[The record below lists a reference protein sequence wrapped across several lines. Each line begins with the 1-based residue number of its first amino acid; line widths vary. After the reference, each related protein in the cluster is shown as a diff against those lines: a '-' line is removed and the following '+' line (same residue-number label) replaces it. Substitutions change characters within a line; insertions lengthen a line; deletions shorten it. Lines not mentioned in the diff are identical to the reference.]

1 MLVRAQWS
9 SEHIQHGVI
18 FVKLSTLLAAGFAA
32 VVSVSAALADDIS
45 GAGAT
50 FPYPVYSKW
59 ADAYKKAT
67 GVGLNYQSIGSGAG
81 RKQIQAKTVTF
92 GATDVPQKAED
103 LAKFGL
109 VQWPQ
114 VMGGIVPVVN
124 LEGVEGGDLVLDGA
138 TLANIYLGKVKR
150 WDDAAIAA
158 LNPKAKLPSLPI
170 IVIRRSDGSGTTYNF
185 TTYLSAVSADFK
197 KLVGVGEAVEWPV
210 GIGAKGNDGVS
221 ANVMQTKGSIGYVE
235 YAFAK
240 QNGLTHTDMMN
251 AAGKRVKP
259 QLASFAAAASNAD
272 WNSAPNFNLVIVN
285 QPGAAS
291 WPMTNATFIL
301 MYAEPTDVA
310 ASNAALKFFDW
321 AFTNGGKMAEE
332 LDYIPMPA
340 AVVAKI
346 KATAWASIAKK

>member
-1 MLVRAQWS
+1 M
-9 SEHIQHGVI
+9 
-18 FVKLSTLLAAGFAA
+18 KLSTLIVAGFAA
-32 VVSVSAALADDIS
+32 AVSVSAALADDIS

-59 ADAYKKAT
+59 ADAYKKAS

-81 RKQIQAKTVTF
+81 IKQIQAKTVTF
-92 GATDVPQKAED
+92 GATDIPQKAED
-103 LAKFGL
+103 LAKYGL

-124 LEGVEGGDLVLDGA
+124 LEGVGAGELVLDGA

-150 WDDAAIAA
+150 WNDEAIAA
-158 LNPKAKLPSLPI
+158 LNPKAKLPALPI
-170 IVIRRSDGSGTTYNF
+170 IVIRRSDGSGTTFNF
-185 TTYLSAVSADFK
+185 TTYLSAVSPAFK
-197 KLVGVGEAVEWPV
+197 SVVGVGQAVEWPV
-210 GIGAKGNDGVS
+210 GIGAKGNDGVA

-240 QNGLTHTDMMN
+240 QNDLTHTDMIN

-259 QLASFAAAASNAD
+259 QLASFAAAAASAD

-301 MYAEPTDVA
+301 MYAQPDDVA

-321 AFTNGGKMAEE
+321 AFANGNQMAES

-346 KATAWASIAKK
+346 KSTAWKSIATK